1 MTQIFVN
8 ENTQQ
13 GQAILSL
20 VKTFPKKIAT
30 IMDDNEIDLSDC
42 ISLEEFGKKLK
53 QEVRKST
60 YSNHLL

>member
-1 MTQIFVN
+1 M
-8 ENTQQ
+8 
-13 GQAILSL
+13 
-20 VKTFPKKIAT
+20 KTHNKGKQFCNWQKFFLKKVAT
-30 IMDDNEIDLSDC
+30 ITDDNEIDLSDC